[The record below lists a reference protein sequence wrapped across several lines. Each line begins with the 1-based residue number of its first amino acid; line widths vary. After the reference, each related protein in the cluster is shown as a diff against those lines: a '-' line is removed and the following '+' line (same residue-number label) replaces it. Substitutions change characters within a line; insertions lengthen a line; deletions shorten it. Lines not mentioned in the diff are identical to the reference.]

1 MSDAAL
7 KPASE
12 RAAAV
17 VQIRNLVYAWP
28 NQDPVIVI
36 PELNL
41 ARGEKVFL
49 AGPSGSGKSTL
60 LGLVG
65 GVLMA
70 SAGEIIINEQPLGE
84 MSAAARDRYRS
95 DHVGFVFQLFNL
107 LPYLSV
113 IENVT
118 LTCRFSTRR
127 AERALQQSNS
137 IEQEAERLLDH
148 LGITAE
154 LMRRRVT
161 ELSIGQQQRVAA
173 ARALIGAPELL
184 IADEPTSALD
194 HDLRKR
200 FIDLLLSECE
210 AANSAVLFVSHD
222 VSLGPLF
229 DRQIALAEINE
240 AAASLEPNYA

>member
-1 MSDAAL
+1 MSDATL
-7 KPASE
+7 QPAS
-12 RAAAV
+12 AAPV
-17 VQIRNLVYAWP
+17 VQIHDLVYAWP
-28 NQDPVIVI
+28 DQAPVICI
-36 PELNL
+36 PELTL
-41 ARGEKVFL
+41 ARGERVFL

-65 GVLMA
+65 GVLTA
-70 SAGEIIINEQPLGE
+70 SAGDISILGQPLGD
-84 MSAAARDRYRS
+84 MGAAGRDRYRS

-113 IENVT
+113 IENVI
-118 LTCRFSTRR
+118 LACRFSRR
-127 AERALQQSNS
+127 RRERALRQSDS
-137 IEQEAERLLDH
+137 IEQEAQRLLQH
-148 LGITAE
+148 LNITPE

-210 AANSAVLFVSHD
+210 AANSTVLFVSHD

-229 DRQIALAEINE
+229 DRRIALAEINQ
-240 AAASLEPNYA
+240 AATPREQLHE

>member
-7 KPASE
+7 KSASE

-184 IADEPTSALD
+184 IADEPTQHL
-194 HDLRKR
+194 
-200 FIDLLLSECE
+200 IMTCG
-210 AANSAVLFVSHD
+210 N
-222 VSLGPLF
+222 
-229 DRQIALAEINE
+229 
-240 AAASLEPNYA
+240 ASSTCC